1 MTEGL
6 GIESYPYCPSTNHNT
21 PSPTDKMSKVITAT
35 YAAWMGQASL
45 SRGRVY
51 LRSRRTRRP
60 PPLPPVELEAHG
72 DIPVAVVVQSTTA
85 ISPTLEAAVLTVYL
99 RLQLPSTPITAEML
113 VASLVRTVSWLA
125 ASAALRLPIDPRFP
139 PTICALRPPPLPNTP
154 CPLQLPEAQ
163 RVVLAGCVPLSP
175 PPPPCETH
183 PHRKSPQRTLG
194 RPNAGLEQ
202 QYGTKLGE
210 GEGGDGVVKV
220 RKDINVNKI

>member
-1 MTEGL
+1 MRRPARGPTDQGTFIQCLAWVARELHGGKVILTEGL

-21 PSPTDKMSKVITAT
+21 PSPTDKTSKVTTAT
-35 YAAWMGQASL
+35 YAAWMGQASP

-51 LRSRRTRRP
+51 LRSPRTRRP

-125 ASAALRLPIDPRFP
+125 TSAALRLPIDPRSRLLFAHSDHHHCRTP
-139 PTICALRPPPLPNTP
+139 PVP
-154 CPLQLPEAQ
+154 CNSQKPSA
-163 RVVLAGCVPLSP
+163 
-175 PPPPCETH
+175 
-183 PHRKSPQRTLG
+183 
-194 RPNAGLEQ
+194 
-202 QYGTKLGE
+202 
-210 GEGGDGVVKV
+210 
-220 RKDINVNKI
+220 